1 MLFTFLASSLRLWFT
16 VRKRINLLS
25 GFWKYIEQNLF
36 SEPLLFNL
44 DPTNIASL
52 DDGTSDGSV
61 AGHGNS
67 DHATG
72 DVSTGE

>member
-1 MLFTFLASSLRLWFT
+1 M
-16 VRKRINLLS
+16 S

-61 AGHGNS
+61 ADHGNS
-67 DHATG
+67 DHVTG